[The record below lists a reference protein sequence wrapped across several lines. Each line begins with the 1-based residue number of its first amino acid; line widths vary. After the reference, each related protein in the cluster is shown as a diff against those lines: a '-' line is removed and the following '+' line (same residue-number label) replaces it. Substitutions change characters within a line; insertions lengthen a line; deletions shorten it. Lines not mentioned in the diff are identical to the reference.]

1 MAASS
6 CTPRAVA
13 SLPSAKVSK
22 RRVFG
27 RLSEIATHREC
38 WFRKVNAP
46 RTPAEWSKLRSV
58 VEPLRDRLL
67 LVDELRRAERH
78 AIVSRLSSVF
88 AHLIGTPLNVIAGR
102 AALIKAQASG
112 EAVLEN
118 AIRIEQQVE
127 RLAFRIRRLIEYW
140 TMVEVERGLGEVEAI
155 VGDALALN
163 RPVAQTRSLEIT
175 VVPGDLPQKSLERT
189 SALVVLTNL
198 LSLSTL
204 IAPAGTTI
212 ELSVSSPDPDTVLFE
227 LTVPGFEP
235 PTSRIDRLDPPEED
249 HDRSRAERL
258 QVLSVCHA
266 VAEQHGA
273 HLDVRAADRAQIRFR
288 CPAR

>member
-1 MAASS
+1 MEH
-6 CTPRAVA
+6 T
-13 SLPSAKVSK
+13 
-22 RRVFG
+22 
-27 RLSEIATHREC
+27 TH
-38 WFRKVNAP
+38 
-46 RTPAEWSKLRSV
+46 V

-102 AALIKAQASG
+102 AALIKAQATG
-112 EAVLEN
+112 GAALEN
-118 AIRIEQQVE
+118 AVRIEQQVE
-127 RLAFRIRRLIEYW
+127 RLAFRIRRLIDYW
-140 TMVEVERGLGEVEAI
+140 TMVEVDHRLGHVPELVS
-155 VGDALALN
+155 DALALHA
-163 RPVAQTRSLEIT
+163 PVARARSVEITIVPEDLPQRSLERMST
-175 VVPGDLPQKSLERT
+175 
-189 SALVVLTNL
+189 LVVLTNL

-204 IAPAGTTI
+204 IAPAGSSI
-212 ELSVSSPDPDTVLFE
+212 VLSVTEPDPDSVLFE

-235 PTSRIDRLDPPEED
+235 PASRIDRLDPPEED

-266 VAEQHGA
+266 VAEQRGA
-273 HLDVRAADRAQIRFR
+273 HLDVRSADRAQIRFR